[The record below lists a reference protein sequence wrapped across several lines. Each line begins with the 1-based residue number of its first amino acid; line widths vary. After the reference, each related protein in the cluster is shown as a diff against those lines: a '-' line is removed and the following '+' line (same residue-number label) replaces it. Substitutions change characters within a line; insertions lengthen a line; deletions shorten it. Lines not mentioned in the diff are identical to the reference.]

1 MKITGS
7 QSIFLLLIAIPATIW
22 NAFVLTKLYNWF
34 VVTQFDV
41 KQLHIVTAIG
51 IMYMISIFKQT
62 KQWDSFGEGMIAI
75 FTLSLY
81 SLVILISGFIVTLF
95 L

>member
-1 MKITGS
+1 
-7 QSIFLLLIAIPATIW
+7 LLIAIPVTIW

-41 KQLHIVTAIG
+41 KHLHIVPAIG
-51 IMYMISIFKQT
+51 IMYM
-62 KQWDSFGEGMIAI
+62 
-75 FTLSLY
+75 LSLFKPIKEWDTFDEGLKEIITVGVY
-81 SLVILISGFIVTLF
+81 SLCILLSGYIVTLF